1 MKKILFSPVT
11 HFNLIVIGFFC
22 IIQTIHTQAH
32 YAMDSDPNSYCYS
45 LYKKNPDLLNRHKY
59 DWGEWILNSGI
70 VNIWVCGAGLLL
82 MTEDQYATKNQV
94 KEMTYG

>member
-1 MKKILFSPVT
+1 
-11 HFNLIVIGFFC
+11 
-22 IIQTIHTQAH
+22 
-32 YAMDSDPNSYCYS
+32 MDSDPNSYCYS

-59 DWGEWILNSGI
+59 DWEKWILNSGI